1 MNKNIDT
8 ILFDL
13 DGTLV
18 DTNELI
24 ISSFLHTLGKYYPDK
39 YKREDVLPFMGPSL
53 YDTFSGI
60 DPERAEEMIL
70 EYRTYNHENHDR
82 LVKEFKGV
90 NETVKRLKEDGF
102 KIAIVSTKI
111 LDTVIKGLKLTKLDP
126 YFDVI
131 VALDHVK
138 KPKPDPEAI
147 YVALKQLDSTP
158 KKAIM
163 VGDNYHDVLAGKN
176 AGTKTA
182 GVAWS
187 MKGKDFLA
195 KYDPDYILDE
205 MSDLLKIVG
214 E

>member
-111 LDTVIKGLKLTKLDP
+111 LDTVVKGLKLTKLDP

-131 VALDHVK
+131 VALDHVE

-158 KKAIM
+158 EKAIM
-163 VGDNYHDVLAGKN
+163 VGDNYHDILAGKN

-182 GVAWS
+182 AVAWS
-187 MKGKDFLA
+187 MKGRDFLA
-195 KYDPDYILDE
+195 KYEPDFMLDE

>member
-1 MNKNIDT
+1 MNKNVDT

>member
-24 ISSFLHTLGKYYPDK
+24 ISSFLHTLEKYYPKK

-53 YDTFSGI
+53 YETFGGI
-60 DPERAEEMIL
+60 DPKRAEEMIL
-70 EYRTYNHENHDR
+70 EYRSYNHENHDR
-82 LVKEFKGV
+82 LVTEFKGV
-90 NETVKRLKEDGF
+90 NETVKALKASGF

-111 LDTVIKGLKLTKLDP
+111 LDTVIKGLNLTKLDP

-138 KPKPDPEAI
+138 QPKPDPEAI

-158 KKAIM
+158 EKAIM
-163 VGDNYHDVLAGKN
+163 VGDNYHDILAGKN

-195 KYDPDYILDE
+195 KYDPDFILDE
-205 MSDLLKIVG
+205 MTDLLKIVG

>member
-53 YDTFSGI
+53 TETFSGI
-60 DPERAEEMIL
+60 NPERTEEMIR
-70 EYRTYNHENHDR
+70 EYRSYNHENHDR

-90 NETVKRLKEDGF
+90 NETVQFLKDNGF

-126 YFDVI
+126 YFDVM
-131 VALDHVK
+131 VTLDHVK
-138 KPKPDPEAI
+138 KAKPDPEAI
-147 YVALKQLDSTP
+147 YLALKQLDSTP
-158 KKAIM
+158 ERAIM
-163 VGDNYHDVLAGKN
+163 VGDNYHDILAGKN

-187 MKGKDFLA
+187 LKGRDFLEQY
-195 KYDPDYILDE
+195 KPDYMLDE
-205 MSDLLKIVG
+205 MTDLLKIVG

>member
-13 DGTLV
+13 DGTLI

-39 YKREDVLPFMGPSL
+39 YKRADVLPFMGPSL
-53 YDTFSGI
+53 YDTFGGI
-60 DPERAEEMIL
+60 DPERAEEMIR

-82 LVKEFKGV
+82 LVTEFKGV
-90 NETVKRLKEDGF
+90 IETVKRLKDNGF

-131 VALDHVK
+131 VALDHVE

-158 KKAIM
+158 EKAIM
-163 VGDNYHDVLAGKN
+163 VGDNYHDILAGKN

-182 GVAWS
+182 AVAWS
-187 MKGKDFLA
+187 LKGRDFLA
-195 KYDPDYILDE
+195 KYEPDFMLDE

>member
-158 KKAIM
+158 EKAIM
-163 VGDNYHDVLAGKN
+163 VGDNYHDILAGKN

-182 GVAWS
+182 AVAWS
-187 MKGKDFLA
+187 MKGRDFLA
-195 KYDPDYILDE
+195 KYEPDFMLDE

>member
-53 YDTFSGI
+53 NETFSGI
-60 DPERAEEMIL
+60 DPDRTEEMIR
-70 EYRTYNHENHDR
+70 EYRSYNHENHDR
-82 LVKEFKGV
+82 LVKEFRGV
-90 NETVKRLKEDGF
+90 NETVKALKENGF

-131 VALDHVK
+131 VTLDHVAK
-138 KPKPDPEAI
+138 AKPDPESI
-147 YVALKQLDSTP
+147 YLALKKLESTP
-158 KKAIM
+158 DKAIM
-163 VGDNYHDVLAGKN
+163 VGDNYHDILAGKN

-187 MKGKDFLA
+187 IKGRDFLEQY
-195 KYDPDYILDE
+195 KPDYMLAE
-205 MSDLLKIVG
+205 MTDLLKIVG